1 MGTAQILISYRSHA
15 FLLGLKVVPPSSHNS
30 QCCRSFKRK
39 VMLLRSSFN
48 ITKQTIN
55 FSQAVRSPGFFIFTE
70 TVVWNKS
77 IAEARQNVDW
87 SLSGR
92 LVNSYEKNKM

>member
-15 FLLGLKVVPPSSHNS
+15 FLLGLKVAHPSGHNS

-39 VMLLRSSFN
+39 VMLLRSSFK

-55 FSQAVRSPGFFIFTE
+55 FSQAVGSPGFFIF

-92 LVNSYEKNKM
+92 LVNSYEKNMM